1 MKIALIDDPSCC
13 YHCPLYGTLNH
24 YCWYSGK
31 HVEETD
37 ETKEVAEWCELIDL
51 PKEKEYDENN
61 EHPINDGYVAGWN
74 HCLRTI
80 RGDE

>member
-1 MKIALIDDPSCC
+1 MKIARIYDEPNVCED
-13 YHCPLYGTLNH
+13 CPLYHEPWCEL
-24 YCWYSGK
+24 SFMEVK
-31 HVEETD
+31 D
-37 ETKEVAEWCELIDL
+37 ENEIPEWCELIDL